1 MVPSIMS
8 IHERFLDELKK
19 RLDSWDA
26 MQRVGDVYIDIV
38 NIFNYFLLKLINF
51 YVSHFSSQS
60 QLCWSHI

>member
-38 NIFNYFLLKLINF
+38 NIFNYFLLKIN
-51 YVSHFSSQS
+51 
-60 QLCWSHI
+60 